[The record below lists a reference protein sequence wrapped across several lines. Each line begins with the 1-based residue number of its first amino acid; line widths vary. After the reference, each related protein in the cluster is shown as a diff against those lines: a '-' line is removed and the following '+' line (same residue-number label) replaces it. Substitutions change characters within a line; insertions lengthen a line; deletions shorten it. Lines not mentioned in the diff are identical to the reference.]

1 MRSSESSK
9 KNMNKRDPLSDLQQ
23 RLTELEAQEQ
33 NLKHEMKVLGESIQK
48 NATPMG
54 IAKGMMS
61 GMFKDKHG
69 TAAETAKAAL
79 GLGAGFVANNMMA
92 KQKNAAIVGK
102 VAALAIGFVISK
114 LAERKKRKAAAKAS

>member
-9 KNMNKRDPLSDLQQ
+9 KNMNKKDPLSDLQQ

-33 NLKHEMKVLGESIQK
+33 HLKHEMKVLVENIQK
-48 NATPMG
+48 NATPVG
-54 IAKGMMS
+54 IAKGMVS

-92 KQKNAAIVGK
+92 KQKNAAIIGK
-102 VAALAIGFVISK
+102 VAALAIGFVVNK
-114 LAERKKRKAAAKAS
+114 LAERRKRKAAAKAS